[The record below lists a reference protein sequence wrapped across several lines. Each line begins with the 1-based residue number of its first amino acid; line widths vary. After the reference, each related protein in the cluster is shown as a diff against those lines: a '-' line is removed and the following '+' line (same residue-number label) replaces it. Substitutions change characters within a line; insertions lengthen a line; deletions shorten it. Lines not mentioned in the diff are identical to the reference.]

1 MNELLNWQT
10 LGTYAGAVAFVTLVV
25 QYFKLP
31 LDKVWKIPTRI
42 LVYIISCLVLIVTNI
57 ATHSLSL
64 ETFIL
69 SLLNGFVIACAS
81 FGAYEVT
88 FKKIENKEM

>member
-1 MNELLNWQT
+1 MNELLSWEMM
-10 LGTYAGAVAFVTLVV
+10 GTYAGATAFVTLIV

-42 LVYIISCLVLIVTNI
+42 FVYIVSCLVLIIANI
-57 ATHSLSL
+57 AMKTFSL